1 MRSAHGET
9 ELAVMMG
16 LGEVEWRVMREQ
28 IFPPFE
34 RQHHVKIR
42 GIQAEAADAVKKL
55 TAMHRAKRMEVD
67 LITQDVLW
75 LMPLVEA
82 GAVEDLSAYGDVIPD
97 TALPQLGQVG
107 EIEGTRY
114 FMPYRP
120 NVQIAYYDEVKFASY
135 ALRPPQTW
143 EELLPVA
150 ERFYRA
156 EGIGRVMLQG
166 TLEQNTTTQV
176 IEFIWAAAGDPLALN
191 EAGSVQAFTFL
202 QQLAPYLS
210 PETRRAN
217 WNTTN
222 TFLATEAVY
231 LARNWPFG
239 AHLLVQD
246 AGKTQIKAYH
256 G

>member
-1 MRSAHGET
+1 
-9 ELAVMMG
+9 
-16 LGEVEWRVMREQ
+16 
-28 IFPPFE
+28 
-34 RQHHVKIR
+34 
-42 GIQAEAADAVKKL
+42 
-55 TAMHRAKRMEVD
+55 
-67 LITQDVLW
+67 
-75 LMPLVEA
+75 
-82 GAVEDLSAYGDVIPD
+82 
-97 TALPQLGQVG
+97 
-107 EIEGTRY
+107 
-114 FMPYRP
+114 
-120 NVQIAYYDEVKFASY
+120 
-135 ALRPPQTW
+135 
-143 EELLPVA
+143 LLPVA

-191 EAGSVQAFTFL
+191 EAGSGQAFTFL

-256 G
+256 GWRGPKREAHVLGGEVIGIPNGARQRDLALAFMRYLMSHPVQEKLVSSLGWPSFRTDVYGAVQAWQVPYVAAAREALQHVLPRPPVPYWAQIDRAVTGAFREIVYDGQPVQPTLDRYHGQIQQAQQRWRR